1 MGILSFAN
9 TIHNVLFKML
19 HWLPASK
26 RIDFRISIGLR
37 LTFPLRKNP
46 QPTCGSFVAMHEIE
60 LPGENN
66 VRSASQ
72 GEYPIVRT
80 SMTQPFQWLCQPH
93 CSISPELGWEPL

>member
-1 MGILSFAN
+1 MSFRIKLDDTQDTAKQQRNKLVHSYLHAKMGILSFAN

-46 QPTCGSFVAMHEIE
+46 QPTCGSFVAMHEIK
-60 LPGENN
+60 LPGEN
-66 VRSASQ
+66 
-72 GEYPIVRT
+72 
-80 SMTQPFQWLCQPH
+80 
-93 CSISPELGWEPL
+93 